1 MQGWIILF
9 ALLSLSGVTLRAFG
23 PIAAGTT
30 VIAGGA
36 VFAFLFFA
44 SILTRVL
51 RSEN

>member
-1 MQGWIILF
+1 MHGWIILF
-9 ALLSLSGVTLRAFG
+9 ALLSLTGVTLSAFG
-23 PIAAGTT
+23 RTPAGTT